1 MRDQQKHFPVN
12 WIDGMKI
19 NKNHFIE
26 QDNAWMDALQG
37 IASLQLSPIQ
47 FGIVPASLAG
57 EDTFNIKIAIDNQN
71 SLRVSVLS
79 CQAFTQGGA
88 AISLPSFSSV
98 GQAASGNILTS
109 TFPFSDSKNESNWWI
124 FLFVH
129 PFEKQ
134 AAGSPDLAENPPRLP
149 NVLPTYTIEVVSDS
163 NYRQF
168 ANHPYALVIGK
179 VAVNGNDIRIEDDY
193 IPPCISITSHP
204 DLLSLHSELDKYLA
218 DVELHCSQIVQK
230 IFRKNQQNDISELV
244 MYLCDRLML
253 FLGQTITSMRWN
265 MVYEPPVYM
274 FASISAMARI
284 MKNTIDLRIGSGKEE
299 MMNYLSEWCELK
311 QGELESMLSNLANAE
326 FNQNDI
332 NKNILKIVQFV
343 KVTSRLFETLSK
355 LEFIGKRKES
365 GIFVKEETIQ
375 QAADNS
381 NKPRRRFLG

>member
-37 IASLQLSPIQ
+37 IASLQLSPIR
-47 FGIVPASLAG
+47 FGVVPASLAG
-57 EDTFNIKIAIDNQN
+57 EDNFNIKIAIDNQN

-79 CQAFTQGGA
+79 CQAVTLGGA
-88 AISLPSFSSV
+88 VISLPAFSTV

-124 FLFVH
+124 FLMVH

-134 AAGSPDLAENPPRLP
+134 AAGSPDLAENPPRFP
-149 NVLPTYTIEVVSDS
+149 HVLPTFTIELVSDT

-168 ANHPYALVIGK
+168 ANHPYGLVIGK
-179 VAVNGNDIRIEDDY
+179 VAVNGNDVRIEDDY
-193 IPPCISITSHP
+193 IPPCISITAHP

-230 IFRKNQQNDISELV
+230 IFVKKQQNDISELV
-244 MYLCDRLML
+244 MFLCDRVML

-265 MVYEPPVYM
+265 LVYEPPVYM
-274 FASISAMARI
+274 FASISTMARI

-326 FNQNDI
+326 FNHNDI
-332 NKNILKIVQFV
+332 NRNILKIVQFV

-365 GIFVKEETIQ
+365 GIFIKEETIQ
-375 QAADNS
+375 QAAENS

>member
-19 NKNHFIE
+19 NKNHFID
-26 QDNAWMDALQG
+26 QDNAWLDALQG
-37 IASLQLSPIQ
+37 IASLQLSPIR
-47 FGIVPASLAG
+47 FGVVPASLAG

-79 CQAFTQGGA
+79 CQAVTLGGA
-88 AISLPSFSSV
+88 AIALPAFSTV
-98 GQAASGNILTS
+98 GQAASGNVLTA
-109 TFPFSDSKNESNWWI
+109 TFPFSDSKNESTWWI

-134 AAGSPDLAENPPRLP
+134 AAGSPDLAENPPRFP
-149 NVLPTYTIEVVSDS
+149 NVLPTCTIELVSDS

-179 VAVNGNDIRIEDDY
+179 VAVNGNDVRIEDDY
-193 IPPCISITSHP
+193 IPPCISINSHP
-204 DLLSLHSELDKYLA
+204 DLLSLHGELDKYLA

-230 IFRKNQQNDISELV
+230 IFVKKQQNEISELV
-244 MYLCDRLML
+244 MFLCDRVML
-253 FLGQTITSMRWN
+253 FLGQAITSMRWN
-265 MVYEPPVYM
+265 IVYDPPANM
-274 FASISAMARI
+274 FATISALARI
-284 MKNTIDLRIGSGKEE
+284 MKNTIDLRTGSGKEE

-311 QGELESMLSNLANAE
+311 QGELESMLSNLANAD

-365 GIFVKEETIQ
+365 GIFIKEETIQ
-375 QAADNS
+375 QAAENS

>member
-26 QDNAWMDALQG
+26 QDNAWAAALQG
-37 IASLQLSPIQ
+37 IAAQQLSAIR
-47 FGIVPASLAG
+47 FGIIPSSVAG
-57 EDTFNIKIAIDNQN
+57 EDSFNIKVAFDNQN
-71 SLRVSVLS
+71 TLKVSVLS
-79 CQAFTQGGA
+79 CQAITSGGA
-88 AISLPSFSSV
+88 SISLPAFSTV
-98 GQAASGNILTS
+98 GQAATGNVLTG
-109 TFPFSDSKNESNWWI
+109 TFPFSDSKNESTWWI

-134 AAGSPDLAENPPRLP
+134 AAGSPDLAENPPRFP
-149 NVLPTYTIEVVSDS
+149 NVLPTYTIEVISDS
-163 NYRQF
+163 NYRQA
-168 ANHPYALVIGK
+168 ANHPYALAIGK
-179 VAVNGNDIRIEDDY
+179 VSVNGNDVRIEDDY
-193 IPPCISITSHP
+193 IPPCISINAHP

-230 IFRKNQQNDISELV
+230 IFRKNQQNEISELV
-244 MYLCDRLML
+244 MYLCDRVML
-253 FLGQTITSMRWN
+253 FLGQSITSMRWN
-265 MVYEPPVYM
+265 LVYEPPANM
-274 FASISAMARI
+274 FAVISAMARV

-311 QGELESMLSNLANAE
+311 QGELESMLSNLANIE
-326 FNQNDI
+326 FNHNDI
-332 NKNILKIVQFV
+332 NKNILKVVQFV

-375 QAADNS
+375 QAEIS